1 MSAMKEEISL
11 PQAAQRLQVS
21 WRTAWDM
28 IMLGGIEG
36 EYRAGRW
43 YIDARSVEAVASRN
57 QEPVTEEGRGTKAR
71 RG

>member
-1 MSAMKEEISL
+1 MKEEINL

-28 IMLGGIEG
+28 IMLGGLEG
-36 EYRAGRW
+36 EYRGGRW
-43 YIDARSVEAVASRN
+43 YIDARSVDAVASRT
-57 QEPVTEEGRGTKAR
+57 QEPVTEDRRDTRAR